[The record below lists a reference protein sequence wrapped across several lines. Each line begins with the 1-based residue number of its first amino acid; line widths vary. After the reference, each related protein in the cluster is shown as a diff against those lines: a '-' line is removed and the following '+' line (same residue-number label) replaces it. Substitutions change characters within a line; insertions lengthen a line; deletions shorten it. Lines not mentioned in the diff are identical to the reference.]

1 MTNKKVA
8 ALTVAHGSL
17 AEPALPAERNFKAS
31 ETTQFLELLGKDPAV
46 TWFRTLTPI
55 PRKQGSLPNVSRRGA
70 DLQGLDVVALGADN
84 RAGAGVYFITG
95 DADQATGKNK
105 TTGNPTGALADTDVH
120 TCRAVFVEWDK
131 RPIEWQVNAWKE
143 LGLPAPS
150 AMVSTGGKSVH
161 CYWVL
166 TEPME
171 PEPWRLLQLRLI
183 KHAGGD
189 ENCKNPSRLMRLPGF
204 RYVDKTTGKLTDHTA
219 DLLHESDARYS
230 VAEIE
235 ACLPALATAKPV
247 TAAPSR
253 QWEPRSEADLIAAL
267 QQVPVF
273 AHNEGRR
280 EELLGLAFRLTAEVG
295 AAHGLQLMQ
304 KHSPD
309 VDDLADYFK
318 TEPDRINAGSI
329 WPFLRE
335 HYGVDIKRHDLKR
348 STLSPPTAATPTSTR
363 RPISLE
369 THQVREWLP
378 KRIGEL
384 RLNVRSGEVVA
395 NHPYDGPITLSG
407 NDIGRLYL
415 QLSSQA
421 EKWPKDTTADAV
433 ALLAG
438 QSPFDPV
445 ADNLNSNTA
454 APLPMEQWQRLDQ
467 HLLGINDPI
476 AATFLPRYLI
486 SAVARVFQPGC
497 YVRQTPVLIGKQER
511 GKSELGRILFGA
523 EHWVEG
529 IGELGKDDLM
539 KAHTAWGVELAEL
552 DGVTRRADQ
561 ERLKAFLTEKTDT
574 YRKPYERAPEAHHRR
589 FVFWGSSNGAPLRD
603 TTGSTRFVC
612 IPIPDRLLPLDW
624 ARQNRS
630 ALWSRAVEQ
639 YRAGIDWMHTDEP
652 VRAAI
657 AERNSNFQEIDPWA
671 DDVAAYLEK
680 QQRKGELPVKVPQ
693 LLSELQLPKDRQNAA
708 ASKRLT
714 GIAEQLGWTHGRKVV
729 NSKKLTGL
737 WPAAED
743 TGHPGHPLDT
753 PMGVRVNS
761 SDPNGLGDLG
771 HPGHLYS
778 PTLPE
783 LVRGQ
788 EPPQQAAAAPAPT
801 PDTFGQISVSGVAT
815 AEIDCAGIDLTNPDG
830 CPDGC
835 PESLEGC
842 PPAPARQ
849 KFSPEELERLKKA
862 ASDYW
867 DTEPCTRSGDGKRKD
882 WCGTVERMRAL
893 RNQAASPACS
903 T

>member
-1 MTNKKVA
+1 MTDSIDKYQHHFQKDEAMV
-8 ALTVAHGSL
+8 
-17 AEPALPAERNFKAS
+17 
-31 ETTQFLELLGKDPAV
+31 FLELLGKDPAD
-46 TWFRTLTPI
+46 TWLRCIKPG
-55 PRKQGSLPNVSRRGA
+55 RNGA
-70 DLQGLDVVALGADN
+70 SEHQGLDS
-84 RAGAGVYFITG
+84 RWITRKSDEG
-95 DADQATGKNK
+95 FNLYAVIGNATAATGKGGGV
-105 TTGNPTGALADTDVH
+105 TDADITGVPAL
-120 TCRAVFVEWDK
+120 FVEWDDGASIEEQMQ
-131 RPIEWQVNAWKE
+131 RPKK
-143 LGLPAPS
+143 LGLPDPTM
-150 AMVSTGGKSVH
+150 MVFSGGKSVQ
-161 CYWVL
+161 CYWRV
-166 TEPME
+166 ME
-171 PEPWRLLQLRLI
+171 QMEQTQWQSLQKRLI
-183 KHAGGD
+183 TH
-189 ENCKNPSRLMRLPGF
+189 CKSDPACSNPSRVMRLPGSI
-204 RYVDKTTGKLTDHTA
+204 YYDKKTGEATGQCRIL
-219 DLLHESDARYS
+219 SDTGTRYS
-230 VAEIE
+230 TAEIE
-235 ACLPALATAKPV
+235 ECLPSPAPAPVKPV
-247 TAAPSR
+247 AVEPSR
-253 QWEPRSEADLIAAL
+253 KWEPRSIEEINAAAEFIPERREGEGTYPESRNALCGCSAAL
-267 QQVPVF
+267 AEAGAEDPDGM
-273 AHNEGRR
+273 ALA
-280 EELLGLAFRLTAEVG
+280 LLGHLW
-295 AAHGLQLMQ
+295 
-304 KHSPD
+304 PD
-309 VDDLADYFK
+309 EGKARQVLKSA
-318 TEPDRINAGSI
+318 TTREAGSFWAI
-329 WPFLRE
+329 AKKGG
-335 HYGVDIKRHDLKR
+335 YQLKP
-348 STLSPPTAATPTSTR
+348 SASIATTTAGDYS
-363 RPISLE
+363 RPVRLE
-369 THQVREWLP
+369 THQVLELLP

-395 NHPYDGPITLSG
+395 NHTDGPITLSG

-438 QSPFDPV
+438 KAPFDPV
-445 ADNLNSNTA
+445 ADNLNSNAT

-574 YRKPYERAPEAHHRR
+574 YRKPYDRAPEAHHRR

-639 YRAGIDWMHTDEP
+639 YKAGVDWIHTDEP
-652 VRAAI
+652 MRAAI
-657 AERNSNFQEIDPWA
+657 AERNSNHQEIDPWA

-714 GIAEQLGWTHGRKVV
+714 GIAEQLGWIHRRKVV

-737 WPAAED
+737 WPTAED
-743 TGHPGHPLDT
+743 TGHPGHTLDT

-771 HPGHLYS
+771 HPGHPYS
-778 PTLPE
+778 PTLSE
-783 LVRGQ
+783 LVKEQ
-788 EPPQQAAAAPAPT
+788 EQSQQAAAAPAPT
-801 PDTFGQISVSGVAT
+801 PDTFGQIRVSGVST
-815 AEIDCAGIDLTNPDG
+815 AEIDCAGMDLSNADG

-842 PPAPARQ
+842 PPAPPRP
-849 KFSPEELERLKKA
+849 KFSPEEVERLKKE

-867 DTEPCTRSGDGKRKD
+867 DTEPCITRSGDGKRKD
-882 WCGTVERMRAL
+882 WSGTAERMRAFK
-893 RNQAASPACS
+893 NQAPSRACS